1 MILRNLIFQLEVI
14 KQRLPTGLVSHHKQ
28 QASQCNGEQQHR
40 WAAYNVNPAP
50 AQASTEG
57 LFQQTRLLAT
67 VDPHGML
74 NRKPFSSLASLL
86 DRPKGA
92 TGLTSDRGTDS
103 IRDVNL

>member
-57 LFQQTRLLAT
+57 LFQQTQAITLKFRFLSIT
-67 VDPHGML
+67 SPSERFSPSHHQRPSGSS
-74 NRKPFSSLASLL
+74 SSLS
-86 DRPKGA
+86 
-92 TGLTSDRGTDS
+92 
-103 IRDVNL
+103 VNKST